1 MGGQAE
7 IVARVLG
14 WLDQA
19 RALAL
24 GWLTS
29 PAAWSQLALLVV
41 AWLALRQGGPDL
53 WTGAAFGP
61 EAGLLGLLAMFLGI
75 LMTAGWLRLRGQ
87 PLAVKT
93 RLAEYPIPTIHAPKG
108 DEFEE
113 KLGNINHLT

>member
-41 AWLALRQGGPDL
+41 AWLQGRR
-53 WTGAAFGP
+53 
-61 EAGLLGLLAMFLGI
+61 AGG
-75 LMTAGWLRLRGQ
+75 R
-87 PLAVKT
+87 
-93 RLAEYPIPTIHAPKG
+93 
-108 DEFEE
+108 
-113 KLGNINHLT
+113 